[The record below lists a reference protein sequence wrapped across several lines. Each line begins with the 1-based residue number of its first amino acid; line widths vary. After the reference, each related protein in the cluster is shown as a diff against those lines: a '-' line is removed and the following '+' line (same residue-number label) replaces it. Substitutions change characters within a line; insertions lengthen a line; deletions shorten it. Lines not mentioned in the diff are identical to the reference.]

1 MEGAEDELN
10 GLGIK
15 VGLDVAGAQGI
26 HPPQLAVLGV
36 VLIELLELLYAID
49 HLLRQR
55 QVHMLP
61 ASRRIYQPLERIS
74 TTKRNSCIF

>member
-1 MEGAEDELN
+1 LKGAEDKLN

-36 VLIELLELLYAID
+36 VLIELLELLYAIN

-61 ASRRIYQPLERIS
+61 ASKNMCQFLDRMS
-74 TTKRNSCIF
+74 T

>member
-1 MEGAEDELN
+1 MQVSWTVTCIEKQQQTCLEGAEDELN

-36 VLIELLELLYAID
+36 VLIELLELLYAIN

-61 ASRRIYQPLERIS
+61 KL
-74 TTKRNSCIF
+74 